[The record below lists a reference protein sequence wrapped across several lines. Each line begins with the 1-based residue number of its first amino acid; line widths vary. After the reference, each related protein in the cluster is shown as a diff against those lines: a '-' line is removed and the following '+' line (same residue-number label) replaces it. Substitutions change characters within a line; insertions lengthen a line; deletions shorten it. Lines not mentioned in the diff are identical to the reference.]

1 MGKVTIG
8 RIELAREIM
17 YGIQNYEVFVL
28 SGILMNITPGQD
40 VMYILGRS
48 VAQGRKAGIL
58 SVLGICTGALI
69 HTVAAALGLSAI
81 LLASTSAF
89 QVMKYAG
96 AGYLVYLG
104 VKMFLRNRAHANLQK
119 TSEGSN
125 DWSIY
130 LQGMFTDLLNPNVI
144 LFFLAFLPQFVDP
157 TIRHG
162 ILPFL
167 LLGST
172 FVATGTAWCLIVAC
186 FAAAISGYLRRNPST
201 ALIVSRVTGGL
212 FVFLG
217 LRLALTAIN

>member
-1 MGKVTIG
+1 
-8 RIELAREIM
+8 M

-28 SGILMNITPGQD
+28 SGILVNITPGQD

-81 LLASTSAF
+81 LLASAPAF

-96 AGYLVYLG
+96 GGYLVYLG

-119 TSEGSN
+119 TCEGSN

-172 FVATGTAWCLIVAC
+172 FVTTGTAWCLIVAC

-217 LRLALTAIN
+217 LRLALTAIK

>member
-1 MGKVTIG
+1 
-8 RIELAREIM
+8 M

-28 SGILMNITPGQD
+28 SGILVNITPGQD

-81 LLASTSAF
+81 LMASASAF

-104 VKMFLRNRAHANLQK
+104 VRMFSRHSEHASLQK
-119 TSEGSN
+119 TSEDSN
-125 DWSIY
+125 AWSIY
-130 LQGMFTDLLNPNVI
+130 LQGMLTDLLNPNVI
-144 LFFLAFLPQFVDP
+144 LFFLAFLPQFIDP
-157 TIRHG
+157 TIQHA

-172 FVATGTAWCLIVAC
+172 FVTTGTAWCLIVAC
-186 FAAAISGYLRRNPST
+186 FAAGISGYLRRNSRT
-201 ALIVSRVTGGL
+201 AVIVSRVTGGL

-217 LRLALTAIN
+217 LRLAISTIK

>member
-1 MGKVTIG
+1 
-8 RIELAREIM
+8 M
-17 YGIQNYEVFVL
+17 YGIQHYEIFVL
-28 SGILMNITPGQD
+28 SGILVNITPGQD

-48 VAQGRKAGIL
+48 VAQGRKAGVL

-81 LLASTSAF
+81 LMASEPAF
-89 QVMKYAG
+89 RVMKYAG

-104 VKMFLRNRAHANLQK
+104 VKMFLRDPEHVSLKK
-119 TSEGSN
+119 TSVDSN
-125 DWSIY
+125 AWSIY
-130 LQGMFTDLLNPNVI
+130 LQGMLTDLLNPNVI

-157 TIRHG
+157 TIQHG

-172 FVATGTAWCLIVAC
+172 FVTTGTAWCMIVAC
-186 FAAAISGYLRRNPST
+186 FAAGISGHLRRNPRT
-201 ALIVSRVTGGL
+201 AMMVSRVTGGL

-217 LRLALTAIN
+217 LRLALTTFK